1 MARLLFLICLI
12 LAVLALAA
20 AALLALVRAFREG
33 RATAQEIAGNL
44 GQGSRGN
51 GMEKVSYAALLLL
64 MLGVTSGL
72 LGGL

>member
-1 MARLLFLICLI
+1 VARLFLFICLG

-20 AALLALVRAFREG
+20 AAFSAVTRAIRDGHMAARDLAHE
-33 RATAQEIAGNL
+33 TK
-44 GQGSRGN
+44 GN

>member
-1 MARLLFLICLI
+1 MARLLFLICLG

-20 AALLALVRAFREG
+20 AAMVAVTRAARAG
-33 RATAQEIAGNL
+33 RAAAHDLAREAKGD
-44 GQGSRGN
+44 
-51 GMEKVSYAALLLL
+51 GMEKVSYAALMLL

>member
-1 MARLLFLICLI
+1 MARLLFLICLG

-20 AALLALVRAFREG
+20 AAITAVIRAARVGRDTVHDLTRE
-33 RATAQEIAGNL
+33 TKED
-44 GQGSRGN
+44 
-51 GMEKVSYAALLLL
+51 GMEKVSYAALMLL